1 MAYAVQFRRGTTAQ
15 HASFTGEAGEV
26 TVNTD
31 TNELVVHDGTT
42 VGGHVIGTSNG
53 SGGDANIRVE
63 GVDGESYIEFAN
75 TSPSSGST
83 SLSWGI
89 GLNDNLNLYFGYGPN
104 YTLNKT
110 NGIAGTQSAFL
121 IDTTGNVGINQNNPN
136 EKLHVV
142 GNILAS
148 GNVTA
153 YSDISLKDNI
163 TSIPDALDKVLQLR
177 GVTYNRND
185 IEDNPR
191 HAGVIAQEVEAVLP
205 EVITESQDGIK
216 SVAYG
221 NMVGLLVEAIKELKA
236 EIEELKGK

>member
-1 MAYAVQFRRGTTAQ
+1 M
-15 HASFTGEAGEV
+15 
-26 TVNTD
+26 
-31 TNELVVHDGTT
+31 
-42 VGGHVIGTSNG
+42 
-53 SGGDANIRVE
+53 
-63 GVDGESYIEFAN
+63 
-75 TSPSSGST
+75 
-83 SLSWGI
+83 
-89 GLNDNLNLYFGYGPN
+89 GPN

-110 NGIAGTQSAFL
+110 NGSAGTQSAFL

-163 TSIPDALDKVLQLR
+163 TAIPDALDKVLQLR

-221 NMVGLLVEAIKELKA
+221 NMVGLLVERN
-236 EIEELKGK
+236 

>member
-1 MAYAVQFRRGTTAQ
+1 MLILHHLQR
-15 HASFTGEAGEV
+15 
-26 TVNTD
+26 
-31 TNELVVHDGTT
+31 
-42 VGGHVIGTSNG
+42 
-53 SGGDANIRVE
+53 
-63 GVDGESYIEFAN
+63 
-75 TSPSSGST
+75 ST

-89 GLNDNLNLYFGYGPN
+89 GLNDNLNLYFGYGRPN

-110 NGIAGTQSAFL
+110 NGSAGTQSAFL

-163 TSIPDALDKVLQLR
+163 TAIPDALDKVLQLR

-221 NMVGLLVEAIKELKA
+221 NMVGLLVERN
-236 EIEELKGK
+236 